1 MANYVTFFPVG
12 NGDMTLFST
21 EDKVNFLIDCNIR
34 KESEDDESEMYDCNK
49 YLHDN
54 LEADGK
60 QVYLDAFFL
69 THSDHDHC
77 RGIEEYFNLCAP
89 SDCEIDKIR
98 INELCV
104 PARLLVDDNL
114 TNDDAKALKAEAERR
129 LDLYGKDDFDV
140 NGNRLKI
147 IGYSEDLADYADIM
161 TVAGETISELNGE
174 SDFGC
179 EIFVLRPVKKSTD
192 DEDSGVN
199 ECTAS
204 FYISFAMGDNT
215 YSVMIMGDIECE
227 NWKEVISLNED
238 KEYDVLLA
246 PHHCSWHAISIEDTS
261 TGSIDASI
269 EEYLQKSKE
278 KAYIIASSK
287 KIKRN
292 ADNPPSYRAMNAYKN
307 CIKNDNRFICTAD
320 ELYNDEPIP
329 VKN

>member
-54 LEADGK
+54 LESDGK

-129 LDLYGKDDFDV
+129 LDLLV
-140 NGNRLKI
+140 
-147 IGYSEDLADYADIM
+147 
-161 TVAGETISELNGE
+161 
-174 SDFGC
+174 
-179 EIFVLRPVKKSTD
+179 
-192 DEDSGVN
+192 
-199 ECTAS
+199 
-204 FYISFAMGDNT
+204 
-215 YSVMIMGDIECE
+215 
-227 NWKEVISLNED
+227 W
-238 KEYDVLLA
+238 
-246 PHHCSWHAISIEDTS
+246 
-261 TGSIDASI
+261 
-269 EEYLQKSKE
+269 
-278 KAYIIASSK
+278 
-287 KIKRN
+287 
-292 ADNPPSYRAMNAYKN
+292 
-307 CIKNDNRFICTAD
+307 
-320 ELYNDEPIP
+320 
-329 VKN
+329 